1 MITTNKVDSA
11 ATKELATEV
20 EAVRNDNRVQKVFQQ
35 PQKHKSLHFNNYV
48 LEEF

>member
-1 MITTNKVDSA
+1 MVTTNKVDSA

-35 PQKHKSLHFNNYV
+35 QQKLKSSHFNNYV
-48 LEEF
+48 LEF